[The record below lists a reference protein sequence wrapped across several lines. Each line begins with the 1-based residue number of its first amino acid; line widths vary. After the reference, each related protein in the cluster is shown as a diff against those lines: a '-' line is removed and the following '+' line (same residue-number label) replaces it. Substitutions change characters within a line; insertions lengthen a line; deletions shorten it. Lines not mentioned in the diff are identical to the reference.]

1 MLNWKGKKY
10 IKVVKVNQ
18 WETNGMTCVFAS
30 QVNQVVCNYSYV
42 YVQHANDLTM
52 HVMITRR
59 CLKAI
64 LITNLAC
71 MISGV

>member
-30 QVNQVVCNYSYV
+30 QVNQVCNYSYV

-59 CLKAI
+59 CLKTI